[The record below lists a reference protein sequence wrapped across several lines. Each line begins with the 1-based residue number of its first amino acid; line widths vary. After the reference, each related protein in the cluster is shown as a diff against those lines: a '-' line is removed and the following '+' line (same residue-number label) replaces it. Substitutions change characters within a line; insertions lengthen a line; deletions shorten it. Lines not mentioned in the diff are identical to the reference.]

1 MKERSN
7 RTKWL
12 VLGTVCFAL
21 FMINLDGNVVNLA
34 MPTIIRQYRATLSQ
48 LEWISNAYML
58 TFAVFL
64 ITLGRLG
71 DQVGRKKMFLAGL
84 VGFTVGS
91 ALCGAAQN
99 ISQLIAFRVIQG
111 IGGSAMMPATLS
123 LITANFEKE
132 ERGRAMG
139 FWGAV
144 TGLSFIMGPIIG
156 GYLTQSGL
164 GTAINSFI
172 GIEQFWRYV
181 FFINVPFG
189 ALALVIGL
197 AVIPESKDGETR
209 HRLDVTGVVLSSLA
223 VFLLTF
229 GFIEGPRY
237 GWWKS
242 VRDFSVAGVTVQ
254 PFGISIVP
262 ILLVLAATTGTAFIL
277 YERKQ
282 RRDPLV
288 DLSLFSNRNYSI
300 GMITGVILNF
310 ALMGA
315 VFLVPLYCQSVLG
328 IDPIHTGTLMLPFA
342 LALLVASPLAGILS
356 DKVGGKYVLL
366 AGLLILA
373 ASEALMGRFRVDTRA
388 TELILPFV
396 IMGLGMGISMTPLT
410 NLTLYGV
417 SAEKTGGAS
426 GVLSTTRQIGAV
438 MGVAVFSVVLQ
449 ASMVGSIGVHARE
462 IPHLP
467 PAAQKVLVGYVA
479 GGGLYGIPDSG
490 ENGLA
495 AQMARAM
502 KQTPAGA
509 QAAQGAAAPLAAPA
523 PAMKEIGAG
532 IDLAMKR
539 SFTDSIN
546 VTFLM
551 AALIGAGAVVVAL
564 FIEGRRRVRRGA
576 RQLVPAESAEE
587 QQIAVG
593 E

>member
-1 MKERSN
+1 MKEGSS

-34 MPTIIRQYRATLSQ
+34 MPTIIRQYQATLSQ

-71 DQVGRKKMFLAGL
+71 DEVGRKKMFLGGL

-99 ISQLIAFRVIQG
+99 ISQLIVFRVVQG

-123 LITANFEKE
+123 LITASFEKE

-144 TGLSFIMGPIIG
+144 TGLSFIMGPVIG

-164 GTAINSFI
+164 GTAVNSFI
-172 GIEQFWRYV
+172 GITQFWRYV

-189 ALALVIGL
+189 ALALVFGL
-197 AVIPESKDGETR
+197 VVIPESKDGETR
-209 HRLDVTGVVLSSLA
+209 HRLDVTGVVLSSFA

-242 VRDFSVAGVTVQ
+242 VRDFSVAGVPVQ
-254 PFGISIVP
+254 PFGLSIVP
-262 ILLVLAATTGTAFIL
+262 ILLALAAVMGTAFIL
-277 YERKQ
+277 YEKRQ

-366 AGLLILA
+366 AGLVVLA
-373 ASEALMGRFRVDTRA
+373 ASDALMGRFRVGTRG

-396 IMGLGMGISMTPLT
+396 VMGLGMGMSMTPLT

-417 SAEKTGGAS
+417 SAEKAGGAS
-426 GVLSTTRQIGAV
+426 GVLSTMRQIGAV
-438 MGVAVFSVVLQ
+438 MGIAVFSVVLQ
-449 ASMVGSIGVHARE
+449 SSMVGSIGVHARE
-462 IPHLP
+462 VPHLP
-467 PAAQKVLVGYVA
+467 PSAQKVLVDYVA

-495 AQMARAM
+495 ARMARGGEAD
-502 KQTPAGA
+502 A
-509 QAAQGAAAPLAAPA
+509 
-523 PAMKEIGAG
+523 
-532 IDLAMKR
+532 
-539 SFTDSIN
+539 
-546 VTFLM
+546 
-551 AALIGAGAVVVAL
+551 
-564 FIEGRRRVRRGA
+564 GRRVGPGDKGDRSRHRPRHEA
-576 RQLVPAESAEE
+576 QLHR
-587 QQIAVG
+587 
-593 E
+593 